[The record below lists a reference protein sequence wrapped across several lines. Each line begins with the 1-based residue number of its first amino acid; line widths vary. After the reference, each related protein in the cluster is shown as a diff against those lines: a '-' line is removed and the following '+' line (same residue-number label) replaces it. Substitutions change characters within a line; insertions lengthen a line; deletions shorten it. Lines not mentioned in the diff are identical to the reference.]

1 MGSQRLTFRS
11 YEPADDDAIWEL
23 HRWAMRETGVDPDDV
38 PGTDDLRSVRSSY
51 IDSGGA
57 FVVGVVDSL
66 SGDGSDAAATPEDIG
81 ASARE
86 ALRTRDGVV
95 VAMGGYLP
103 NSAGH
108 ADERDRPGA
117 AELHRMRVAPPCQR
131 QGFGRA
137 LIAELERRAAAAEFE
152 SLLATTSTRQS
163 SALSFYPDN
172 GYEEVGRSTAG
183 AYELVHYEKSL

>member
-1 MGSQRLTFRS
+1 MGSKRLTFRS
-11 YEPADDDAIWEL
+11 YEPPDDDAIWEL

-51 IDSGGA
+51 VDPGGA
-57 FVVGVVDSL
+57 FVVGVADSL
-66 SGDGSDAAATPEDIG
+66 PDDGADATATPGGFD
-81 ASARE
+81 ASTRE
-86 ALRTRDGVV
+86 ALRTRDGFV

-103 NSAGH
+103 NSDGH

-131 QGFGRA
+131 RGFGRT

-152 SLLATTSTRQS
+152 SLLATTSSRQS
-163 SALSFYPDN
+163 AALSFYPDN

-183 AYELVHYEKSL
+183 AYELVHYEKTL